1 MGENA
6 IDVKI
11 QLSKELELQDDFN
24 YIPEKAKIDIGG
36 TGVNF
41 CLAFRKLGGMP
52 VYFSPFSTDPFGTS
66 VRILLQNSQVN
77 FFETLSDKPTPVIVS
92 ILYEKD
98 LYGQNRTTIAHI
110 KNTSYTD
117 ISFETFKNANL
128 HFDFV
133 YVSGGLLTED
143 APQREVLKIV
153 EQARTQAEFVFF
165 DPQVRIGKDIPGF
178 LDSCANFFKYADFIF
193 ANEKELTEFD
203 KKLTDDFIER
213 GGTIVLKRGKNG
225 AKVFNKDYEYEDPGI
240 KVKGVNIVGAGDTFN
255 AAFIKFYTD
264 TYDIKESLQFANS
277 FAAKYVNNEV

>member
-41 CLAFRKLGGMP
+41 CLAFRKLGGIP
-52 VYFSPFSTDPFGTS
+52 VYFSPLSTDPFGTS
-66 VRILLQNSQVN
+66 VKILLQSQQIT
-77 FFETLSDKPTPVIVS
+77 FFEYNSDKPTPVIVS
-92 ILYEKD
+92 ILYEH
-98 LYGQNRTTIAHI
+98 NRTTIAHI
-110 KNTSYTD
+110 MGTSYTD
-117 ISFETFKNANL
+117 ITFETFKNANL
-128 HFDFV
+128 HFDSV

-143 APQREVLKIV
+143 APQKEVLKIV
-153 EQARTQAEFVFF
+153 EQAKNQSEFLFF

-178 LDSCANFFKYADFIF
+178 LDSCVGFFKYADFVF

-203 KKLTDDFIER
+203 KELIDDFIDR
-213 GGTIVLKRGKNG
+213 GCTIVLKRGKNG
-225 AKVFNKDYEYEDPGI
+225 AKVFNKDYEYEEPGI
-240 KVKGVNIVGAGDTFN
+240 KVKGANIVGAGDTFN

-264 TYDIKESLQFANS
+264 TYDIKSSLKFANS